1 MNRKCILRN
10 IETGDE
16 IIGSKDDDYA
26 YMPDGFVANCQY
38 WQVIEP
44 TPKIIFYIAAVLTF
58 IGAAFLGVVFW
69 GDQ

>member
-1 MNRKCILRN
+1 MKHNCILRN

-44 TPKIIFYIAAVLTF
+44 TPNYKHSTAANRLRHRRH
-58 IGAAFLGVVFW
+58 
-69 GDQ
+69 